1 MLTFNYRQLHVLDYP
16 IFKLTFIL
24 YYKKEP
30 ATETNPQ
37 QALGFIK
44 YVVCLFVII
53 NVACIFTRFH
63 KDKYCF
69 SLSQIRIQKKND
81 RQQKAQQPFNPRPT
95 LYPIFPRRQ

>member
-1 MLTFNYRQLHVLDYP
+1 MT
-16 IFKLTFIL
+16 
-24 YYKKEP
+24 KKEP

-44 YVVCLFVII
+44 YVVCPFVII

-69 SLSQIRIQKKND
+69 PYYKKITGINAGYRD
-81 RQQKAQQPFNPRPT
+81 SI
-95 LYPIFPRRQ
+95 L

>member
-1 MLTFNYRQLHVLDYP
+1 MT
-16 IFKLTFIL
+16 
-24 YYKKEP
+24 KKEP

>member
-1 MLTFNYRQLHVLDYP
+1 MT
-16 IFKLTFIL
+16 
-24 YYKKEP
+24 KKEP

-44 YVVCLFVII
+44 YVVCPFVII

-81 RQQKAQQPFNPRPT
+81 RQRKAQQPFNPRPT
-95 LYPIFPRRQ
+95 LYPILPRRQ

>member
-1 MLTFNYRQLHVLDYP
+1 MT
-16 IFKLTFIL
+16 
-24 YYKKEP
+24 KKEP

-44 YVVCLFVII
+44 YVVCPFVII

-69 SLSQIRIQKKND
+69 PYYKKITGN
-81 RQQKAQQPFNPRPT
+81 
-95 LYPIFPRRQ
+95 

>member
-1 MLTFNYRQLHVLDYP
+1 MT
-16 IFKLTFIL
+16 
-24 YYKKEP
+24 KKEP

-69 SLSQIRIQKKND
+69 SLSQIRIQKRTTASKKHSS
-81 RQQKAQQPFNPRPT
+81 RSIHALLSIPFSQEDNSKDIKQVVST
-95 LYPIFPRRQ
+95 WKKG

>member
-1 MLTFNYRQLHVLDYP
+1 MT
-16 IFKLTFIL
+16 
-24 YYKKEP
+24 KKEP

-69 SLSQIRIQKKND
+69 SLSQIRIQKKE
-81 RQQKAQQPFNPRPT
+81 RPPAKST
-95 LYPIFPRRQ
+95 AAVQSTPYSLSHFPKKTIAKISNRLYPHGKKVN

>member
-1 MLTFNYRQLHVLDYP
+1 MA
-16 IFKLTFIL
+16 
-24 YYKKEP
+24 KKEP
-30 ATETNPQ
+30 ATGTNPQ

-69 SLSQIRIQKKND
+69 FLSQIRIQKTE
-81 RQQKAQQPFNPRPT
+81 RT
-95 LYPIFPRRQ
+95 LTKSTTSVKYPP

>member
-1 MLTFNYRQLHVLDYP
+1 MT
-16 IFKLTFIL
+16 
-24 YYKKEP
+24 KKEP

-44 YVVCLFVII
+44 YVVCPFVII
-53 NVACIFTRFH
+53 NVACIFTRSH

-81 RQQKAQQPFNPRPT
+81 RQRKAQQPFNPRPYSLSHSPEKT
-95 LYPIFPRRQ
+95 IAKISILKRNTKRKLY

>member
-1 MLTFNYRQLHVLDYP
+1 MLTFNYHQLHVLDYP

-24 YYKKEP
+24 SYKTKKEP

-44 YVVCLFVII
+44 YVVCPFVII
-53 NVACIFTRFH
+53 NVACIFTRSH

-69 SLSQIRIQKKND
+69 PYYKNNRQLMPVTVIESYSLIDI
-81 RQQKAQQPFNPRPT
+81 
-95 LYPIFPRRQ
+95 